1 MSVSLLTPAQTLLPI
16 GGTFGLTDH
25 QAVKYAELV
34 PALLTADGFANP
46 DVFEYQV
53 DVARE
58 LAIWMTSH
66 GFNELAG
73 GA

>member
-1 MSVSLLTPAQTLLPI
+1 MSVSRLTPEQTLMMVAGSL
-16 GGTFGLTDH
+16 GLTDH

-34 PALLTADGFANP
+34 PALLTAEAFADP
-46 DVFEYQV
+46 DMFEYQI

-58 LAIWMTSH
+58 LAVWITM
-66 GFNELAG
+66 NESVG

>member
-1 MSVSLLTPAQTLLPI
+1 MSVSRLTPAQTLLLI
-16 GGTFGLTDH
+16 GGTLGLTDQ

-34 PALLTADGFANP
+34 PALLRAEAFADP
-46 DVFEYQV
+46 DVFEYQI

-58 LAIWMTSH
+58 LAVWVTT
-66 GFNELAG
+66 NESVG

>member
-1 MSVSLLTPAQTLLPI
+1 MSVSRLTPAQTLLLI

-34 PALLTADGFANP
+34 PALLTAEAFADP
-46 DVFEYQV
+46 DMFEYQI

-58 LAIWMTSH
+58 LAIWMTSDELY
-66 GFNELAG
+66 ELAG

>member
-1 MSVSLLTPAQTLLPI
+1 MSVSRITPAQTLLLI
-16 GGTFGLTDH
+16 GGTLGLTDY

-34 PALLTADGFANP
+34 PALLTAEAFADP
-46 DVFEYQV
+46 DVFEYQI

-58 LAIWMTSH
+58 LAVWVTT
-66 GFNELAG
+66 NELAG

>member
-1 MSVSLLTPAQTLLPI
+1 MSVSRITSAQTLLLI
-16 GGTFGLTDH
+16 GGTLGLTDH

-34 PALLTADGFANP
+34 PALLTAEAFADP
-46 DVFEYQV
+46 DVFEYQI

-58 LAIWMTSH
+58 LAVWVAT
-66 GFNELAG
+66 NESVG